1 MNRIVLEGYIVISVM
16 IAITDILLAIQ
27 SVKKNKTT
35 GRFLGLACAAAAL
48 VDISYLISIISK
60 SYLNMSIMSS
70 VYFVGIDF
78 MLVCL
83 LMFTVYFTKGRFSKY
98 GRLAVGFCY
107 LYSFYELVIFAI
119 NPFKEIAIGYVERDT
134 FIAGYIYHMKPL
146 YYMHLLFS
154 YALVVI
160 VLFLLVRKMCR
171 IPREYRSQYSCVII
185 GIAMIVLVNGVFLF
199 LPGNNVYNLLDY
211 SICGYSLISFLIYW
225 SCFNYSTHG
234 MLNKLKTYVFENV
247 GQGIVLFD

>member
-27 SVKKNKTT
+27 SMKKNKTT

-83 LMFTVYFTKGRFSKY
+83 LMFTVYFTKGRFSK
-98 GRLAVGFCY
+98 
-107 LYSFYELVIFAI
+107 
-119 NPFKEIAIGYVERDT
+119 
-134 FIAGYIYHMKPL
+134 
-146 YYMHLLFS
+146 
-154 YALVVI
+154 
-160 VLFLLVRKMCR
+160 
-171 IPREYRSQYSCVII
+171 
-185 GIAMIVLVNGVFLF
+185 
-199 LPGNNVYNLLDY
+199 
-211 SICGYSLISFLIYW
+211 
-225 SCFNYSTHG
+225 
-234 MLNKLKTYVFENV
+234 
-247 GQGIVLFD
+247 